1 MAAGLFRRLS
11 LVGGDDAPEEV
22 VVESAGLLPGGY
34 ASPPEVVT
42 AMAELGID
50 LSGHRS
56 TEVSPELVAASD
68 VVLGMARRH
77 AREAVLLDA
86 TAFDRTFT
94 LKELVRRGD
103 LVGRRQPD
111 EELQAWLGRL
121 NHGRQRTDL
130 VGRSDDDDV
139 SDPLGGPLAA
149 YRTTARELGTLVDRA
164 AALLWAPR
172 VIRTLPG

>member
-1 MAAGLFRRLS
+1 MAAELFRRLS
-11 LVGGDDAPEEV
+11 VVGGDDAPEAV

-42 AMAELGID
+42 VMAELGID
-50 LSGHRS
+50 VSRHRS
-56 TEVSPELVAASD
+56 TQVSAALVAASD
-68 VVLGMARRH
+68 VVVGMARRH
-77 AREAVLLDA
+77 AREVVLLDA
-86 TAFDRTFT
+86 TAIDRTFT

-103 LVGRRQPD
+103 LVGGRQPD
-111 EELQAWLGRL
+111 EELAVWLARL
-121 NHGRQRTDL
+121 SHGRRRTDL

-139 SDPLGGPLAA
+139 SDPLGGPLSA